1 MLLTVAPAL
10 AAEPLLPPGA
20 AHVNR
25 SIEDIVEFD
34 VALTPYQVDAF
45 YRKALAKDG
54 WKPGDTVSYGTTLVL
69 DVQKPPKAR
78 GRVTIA
84 PRGNNQTHVT
94 LSLVE

>member
-1 MLLTVAPAL
+1 
-10 AAEPLLPPGA
+10 LLPPGA

-25 SIEDIVEFD
+25 SVEDVVEFD
-34 VALTPYQVDAF
+34 VALSPSKVDAF
-45 YRKALAKDG
+45 YRAALTKGG

-69 DVQKPPKAR
+69 DVRRPPKAR

-84 PRGNNQTHVT
+84 PKGNNLTHVT